1 MSKQY
6 IITER
11 AHFMCPNMHFGILIS
26 IDKNYLFN
34 SVRETLQAL
43 FDAHPFLKSVIARE
57 SSGRL
62 YYKFQEQTEAKFT
75 EKISI
80 GSLQGDYKEVS
91 EMGWDV
97 FHEGLLKVIVY
108 PKPDGFD
115 ILFIAHHLL
124 CDGRGL
130 LELARSF
137 ADSYVK
143 GVSPVY
149 REVCLIKSLK
159 DFSIGSD
166 LPWIS
171 KLIINHVNRK
181 WKKENHSVEYNKYQ
195 KFEVNYIK
203 QNSVRLSIE
212 TKKGADVRSI
222 FDLCHEK
229 EISIND
235 YLIAKMM
242 IDEHTNKVLIA
253 ADIRKYVTVYKEKSL
268 GNFSTAFGVV
278 CNSIEKDIW
287 SLAKKV
293 SKIVENQMNSPKK
306 QRWILVDFI
315 KIIG

>member
-1 MSKQY
+1 M
-6 IITER
+6 
-11 AHFMCPNMHFGILIS
+11 
-26 IDKNYLFN
+26 
-34 SVRETLQAL
+34 
-43 FDAHPFLKSVIARE
+43 
-57 SSGRL
+57 
-62 YYKFQEQTEAKFT
+62 
-75 EKISI
+75 
-80 GSLQGDYKEVS
+80 QGDYKEIS

-97 FHEGLLKVIVY
+97 FHEGLLKVFVY

-171 KLIINHVNRK
+171 KMIIDRVNRK

-203 QNSVRLSIE
+203 QNTVRL
-212 TKKGADVRSI
+212 T
-222 FDLCHEK
+222 L
-229 EISIND
+229 
-235 YLIAKMM
+235 
-242 IDEHTNKVLIA
+242 
-253 ADIRKYVTVYKEKSL
+253 
-268 GNFSTAFGVV
+268 
-278 CNSIEKDIW
+278 
-287 SLAKKV
+287 
-293 SKIVENQMNSPKK
+293 
-306 QRWILVDFI
+306 
-315 KIIG
+315 

>member
-6 IITER
+6 FITER

-80 GSLQGDYKEVS
+80 WSLQGDYKEVS

-181 WKKENHSVEYNKYQ
+181 
-195 KFEVNYIK
+195 
-203 QNSVRLSIE
+203 
-212 TKKGADVRSI
+212 
-222 FDLCHEK
+222 
-229 EISIND
+229 
-235 YLIAKMM
+235 
-242 IDEHTNKVLIA
+242 
-253 ADIRKYVTVYKEKSL
+253 
-268 GNFSTAFGVV
+268 
-278 CNSIEKDIW
+278 
-287 SLAKKV
+287 
-293 SKIVENQMNSPKK
+293 
-306 QRWILVDFI
+306 
-315 KIIG
+315 